1 MAVLLV
7 LIVAARCLRV
17 CFVLIRNEQK
27 KNRFGQYL
35 ATTLSVCVN
44 DDKNMTSDVG
54 KLDDSSPAA
63 LVASRNEGLTLL
75 VKLLLVH
82 DKGVINLTCEI
93 HG

>member
-1 MAVLLV
+1 MLT
-7 LIVAARCLRV
+7 CLYLFGFRILQIN
-17 CFVLIRNEQK
+17 FD
-27 KNRFGQYL
+27 RFGQYL

-75 VKLLLVH
+75 FKLLLVH

>member
-17 CFVLIRNEQK
+17 CFVLILNEQ

-35 ATTLSVCVN
+35 ATTLPVCVN
-44 DDKNMTSDVG
+44 DDKNMTSDDG

-75 VKLLLVH
+75 FKLLLVH
-82 DKGVINLTCEI
+82 DKGVINQT
-93 HG
+93 